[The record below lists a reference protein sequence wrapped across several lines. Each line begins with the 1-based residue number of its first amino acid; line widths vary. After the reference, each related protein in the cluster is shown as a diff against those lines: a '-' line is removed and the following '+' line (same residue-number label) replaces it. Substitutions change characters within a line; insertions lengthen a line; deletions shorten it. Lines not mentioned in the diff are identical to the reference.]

1 MAPLLGP
8 EVWTSS
14 TCSERAPF
22 TAPDGST
29 GTTTRPQRMKDAP
42 GQGLKRAADAEPG
55 TRTRAATIA
64 AAAAAI
70 ERTTYGG
77 CAPAHPGTSCL
88 DQSFLTMGRLR
99 ATVARS
105 SAGRTRS
112 LTLATR
118 EQRLE
123 HKRPA

>member
-42 GQGLKRAADAEPG
+42 RQGLKRAADAEPG

-64 AAAAAI
+64 AAATAI
-70 ERTTYGG
+70 DAHDLRRVRGG
-77 CAPAHPGTSCL
+77 APRNVMS
-88 DQSFLTMGRLR
+88 DQSFLTKGRLWPR
-99 ATVARS
+99 
-105 SAGRTRS
+105 
-112 LTLATR
+112 
-118 EQRLE
+118 
-123 HKRPA
+123 